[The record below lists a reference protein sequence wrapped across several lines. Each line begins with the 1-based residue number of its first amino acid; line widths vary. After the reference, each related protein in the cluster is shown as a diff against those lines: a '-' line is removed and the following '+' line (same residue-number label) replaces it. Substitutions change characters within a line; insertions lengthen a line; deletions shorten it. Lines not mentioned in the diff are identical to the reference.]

1 MSSGKEQQCI
11 RTTKNQA
18 AEERSQD
25 TRRFVRQARSATRR
39 KHTAEEKAQV
49 LEKVEASPGSK
60 GKVRIIIESK
70 DNVKPEYFEITGEIV
85 QITG

>member
-1 MSSGKEQQCI
+1 MRRSNSASKHPRTKPRKNEARTPDGSFGRSGQPLAGSTPQ
-11 RTTKNQA
+11 
-18 AEERSQD
+18 
-25 TRRFVRQARSATRR
+25 
-39 KHTAEEKAQV
+39 KAQV
-49 LEKVEASPGSK
+49 LEKAEASPGSK

>member
-1 MSSGKEQQCI
+1 MRRCNSASNHP
-11 RTTKNQA
+11 RTKLRKN
-18 AEERSQD
+18 E
-25 TRRFVRQARSATRR
+25 ARTPDGSFGRPGQPLAGSTP
-39 KHTAEEKAQV
+39 QV